1 MRRTSSS
8 VKPSISLNSA
18 RRLRLAPMLKPLVT
32 SSMVTGETPVTNS
45 RSTLPFSVPA
55 LSVAKKL
62 R

>member
-1 MRRTSSS
+1 
-8 VKPSISLNSA
+8 
-18 RRLRLAPMLKPLVT
+18 MLKPLVT

-45 RSTLPFSVPA
+45 RSTLPFSVPV